1 MDCQTKMLLLH
12 VKRLLWRNK
21 HLLKLMKILHCHNRI
36 NICSPSNKKLPHVWK
51 TLFNARLMAVSS
63 LSPPFQLTHPR
74 GVQKHAWERSC
85 EGKLALWMPYLK
97 NRCYRCT
104 NEINSSIYCNQNSP
118 CVYIYIYTHLQMKY
132 YTNDQILI
140 SWGNVAYQILSNSV
154 DSSLPRRWCVPRRLA
169 LAENREGKNVTLET
183 SNKIVY
189 HLGCLRIFRMVQKKR
204 MGFPLKQR
212 VCY

>member
-118 CVYIYIYTHLQMKY
+118 CVYIYIHIYKWNITQMTKSSFLEEMLH
-132 YTNDQILI
+132 TKF
-140 SWGNVAYQILSNSV
+140 SQILSTVHSQDV
-154 DSSLPRRWCVPRRLA
+154 DAYHGDSPWQ
-169 LAENREGKNVTLET
+169 
-183 SNKIVY
+183 KIVKGRT
-189 HLGCLRIFRMVQKKR
+189 LPSKR
-204 MGFPLKQR
+204 PTKSFTIWD
-212 VCY
+212 V

>member
-118 CVYIYIYTHLQMKY
+118 CVYIYIYTF
-132 YTNDQILI
+132 TNEILHKWPNPHFLRKCCI
-140 SWGNVAYQILSNSV
+140 PNSLKFCRQFTPKTLMRTTETRLGRKSWREERYPRNVQQNR
-154 DSSLPRRWCVPRRLA
+154 LPFGMFKDL
-169 LAENREGKNVTLET
+169 
-183 SNKIVY
+183 
-189 HLGCLRIFRMVQKKR
+189 
-204 MGFPLKQR
+204 
-212 VCY
+212 